1 MNCYIPKEK
10 QDLSYYIFSKLKRK
24 LKLKTGGI
32 NMEKEDYRKK
42 IIEMVESIGNLE
54 FLEMI
59 YGFVKKLFNK
69 DKPRN

>member
-1 MNCYIPKEK
+1 
-10 QDLSYYIFSKLKRK
+10 
-24 LKLKTGGI
+24 
-32 NMEKEDYRKK
+32 MEKEDYRKK